1 MQRQLSRFAT
11 GLLTAA
17 GGLIHLRLWA
27 SGYRYV
33 NHIDLAML
41 ANFATAGLVAV
52 ALATVDRWQVHLAA
66 AGIAAGS
73 LVSFSLSRTHLG
85 LLGFHER
92 GWQPS
97 PEAALAIVLEVAAG
111 LAAAALLLTS
121 ERFVARSTSS
131 HI

>member
-1 MQRQLSRFAT
+1 MQRRMSQFVAGILI
-11 GLLTAA
+11 AA

-27 SGYRYV
+27 NGYRYV

-41 ANFATAGLVAV
+41 ANFAAAGLVAV

-73 LVSFSLSRTHLG
+73 LVAFSLSRTNLG

-92 GWQPS
+92 GWQPR

-111 LAAAALLLTS
+111 LGAATLLLTS
-121 ERFVARSTSS
+121 ERSMARSAGA